1 MIDAIAK
8 LEGPVHQDVVIDRI
22 RECYDM
28 GNVRGSTRT
37 KVEQAIE
44 TAISSQVKGDGSF
57 IWSNNNQLKRKP
69 RQAADG
75 NIEHVPPGELELIV
89 IATAGNISGAPR
101 QDLVVEVARNM
112 GFSRTGARI
121 TDRLNA
127 VVDELLDN
135 GRLVELFGNIRPPS

>member
-1 MIDAIAK
+1 M
-8 LEGPVHQDVVIDRI
+8 
-22 RECYDM
+22 
-28 GNVRGSTRT
+28 SS
-37 KVEQAIE
+37 IE

-57 IWSNNNQLKRKP
+57 IWPNNNQLKRKP